1 MKCFFR
7 LKFTPFD
14 IKRRKRSV
22 FLKELFRRIIFLC
35 YFVIEYRR
43 IQNNNNIN
51 MKNYLGIVLIVLGA
65 LVLLVSYFAEWV
77 DYNPVQFTGLGL
89 IIAGL
94 IAHILITKRMK

>member
-1 MKCFFR
+1 
-7 LKFTPFD
+7 
-14 IKRRKRSV
+14 
-22 FLKELFRRIIFLC
+22 
-35 YFVIEYRR
+35 
-43 IQNNNNIN
+43 

-94 IAHILITKRMK
+94 IAHIVITKRMK